1 MNAGRALRKC
11 LRGTLF
17 AVFKLIF
24 SFFLETCSE
33 KLEVLNKQHRLDAG
47 PTGEPAGSFG
57 HSNCFGFSKFEVRT
71 VQSCS
76 LLVDFY

>member
-57 HSNCFGFSKFEVRT
+57 HSNCVWLFEVRT